1 MRKLFALV
9 LIALLLGVGVV
20 ALIETDPG
28 YLLLA
33 YGDYTLESSLW
44 VGLVLLVL
52 FTLLLY
58 GLIALLRRIFGRQ
71 KSLSGWLGSR
81 RSRRATRLTDRGL
94 VNFIEGNWSKARR
107 ELLRGTRSNDAPL
120 VNYLLAA
127 RASAQL
133 GEPEQT
139 EQQLLAAEEASGSAK
154 VAVALARAEIQL
166 QAGQYQQAINT
177 LQDARRSPGRYPQAL
192 ALLQRAYTGLNDS
205 AGLAQLLPLLKKYRI
220 LNFDEL
226 QRLEHDVYGRLLQQ
240 AGDPSRGGSLE
251 TLGDTW
257 KKLPAAVHHDNDMVR
272 QFASQLVSLGDHEL
286 AEKTILGTLKHGW
299 DSQLVR
305 IYGYVESENVRRQ
318 LARAEGWL
326 ADHPED
332 AQLFLCLGRLSA
344 RDKLWGKSRD
354 YFEKSYRL
362 QRSPEICAELGRLL
376 SAMGQANVAAAYFR
390 EGLLLQENHLPR
402 LPRPDKI
409 VPDQRL
415 LTRG

>member
-28 YLLLA
+28 YVLLA

-52 FTLLLY
+52 FTGLLY
-58 GLIALLRRIFGRQ
+58 LLIALLRGLLGGQ
-71 KSLSGWLGSR
+71 KSLSSWLS
-81 RSRRATRLTDRGL
+81 SRRARKSTRLTDRGL
-94 VNFIEGNWSKARR
+94 VNYIEGNWSKARR
-107 ELLRGTRSNDAPL
+107 ELLQGTRSNDAPL

-133 GEPEQT
+133 GESEKT
-139 EQQLLAAEEASGSAK
+139 EQQLLAAEESSGATK
-154 VAVALARAEIQL
+154 TAVDLARAEIQV
-166 QAGQYQQAINT
+166 QAGKYQQAIAT

-192 ALLQRAYTGLNDS
+192 NLLQRAYTGLGDA
-205 AGLAQLLPLLKKYRI
+205 AGLAELLPLMKKHRV
-220 LNFDEL
+220 LNIDEL
-226 QRLEHDVYGRLLQQ
+226 QRLESETYGMLLQQ
-240 AGDPSRGGSLE
+240 AADPARGATVDTLCDAWHKMPAVVHNDAMMVRSYAASLV
-251 TLGDTW
+251 TLGGH
-257 KKLPAAVHHDNDMVR
+257 A
-272 QFASQLVSLGDHEL
+272 L
-286 AEKTILGTLKHGW
+286 AEKTILRALKHGW
-299 DSQLVR
+299 DPQLVR
-305 IYGYVESENVRRQ
+305 IYGYVESENPRRQ
-318 LARAEGWL
+318 LAQAEGWL

-332 AQLFLCLGRLSA
+332 PQLFLCLGRLAA

-362 QRSPEICAELGRLL
+362 ERSSEACAELGRLL
-376 SAMGQANVAAAYFR
+376 SAMGQANVAAAYYR
-390 EGLLLQENHLPR
+390 EGLLLQENHLPQ
-402 LPRPDKI
+402 LPRPEKM

>member
-20 ALIETDPG
+20 AVIETDPG
-28 YLLLA
+28 YLLMA

-44 VGLVLLVL
+44 VGLVLLLL
-52 FTLLLY
+52 FTLVLY
-58 GLIALLRRIFGRQ
+58 ALIALLRRLVGGQ
-71 KSLSGWLGSR
+71 KSFSGWLGSR
-81 RSRRATRLTDRGL
+81 RTRKAARLTDRGL

-107 ELLRGTRSNDAPL
+107 ELLRGTRGNDAPL

-139 EQQLLAAEEASGSAK
+139 EQQLLAAEGATGSAK
-154 VAVALARAEIQL
+154 VAVDLARAEIQL
-166 QAGQYQQAINT
+166 QAGQYQQAVDT
-177 LQDARRSPGRYPQAL
+177 LQAARRSPGRYPQAL
-192 ALLQRAYTGLNDS
+192 ALLQRAYTGLDDS
-205 AGLAQLLPLLKKYRI
+205 AGLAQLLPLLKKYRV

-226 QRLEHDVYGRLLQQ
+226 QRLEHDIYGRLLKQ
-240 AGDPSRGGSLE
+240 AADTSRGGSLD
-251 TLGDTW
+251 TLCDAW
-257 KKLPAAVHHDNDMVR
+257 NKMPAAVHHDTGMVA
-272 QFASQLVSLGDHEL
+272 QYAGLLVMLGGHPL
-286 AEKTILGTLKHGW
+286 AEKIILRTLKHDW

-318 LARAEGWL
+318 LAHAEGWL
-326 ADHPED
+326 AGHPDD
-332 AQLFLCLGRLSA
+332 AQLLLCLGRLSA

-354 YFEKSYRL
+354 YFEKSYRIE
-362 QRSPEICAELGRLL
+362 RSPEICAELGRLL

-390 EGLLLQENHLPR
+390 EGLLLQENHLPK

-415 LTRG
+415 LTRV

>member
-20 ALIETDPG
+20 AVIETDPG

-44 VGLVLLVL
+44 VGVVLLVL
-52 FTLLLY
+52 FTLVLY
-58 GLIALLRRIFGRQ
+58 ALIALLRRLVGGQ

-81 RSRRATRLTDRGL
+81 RTRKATRLTDRGL
-94 VNFIEGNWSKARR
+94 VNFIEGNWSKARS

-154 VAVALARAEIQL
+154 VAVDLARAEIQL
-166 QAGQYQQAINT
+166 QAGQYQQAVNT
-177 LQDARRSPGRYPQAL
+177 LQVARRSPGRYPQPL
-192 ALLQRAYTGLNDS
+192 ALLLRAYTGLDDS
-205 AGLAQLLPLLKKYRI
+205 AGLVQLLPLLKKYRI

-226 QRLEHDVYGRLLQQ
+226 QRLEHDVYTRLLKQS
-240 AGDPSRGGSLE
+240 ADVSRGGNLD
-251 TLGDTW
+251 TLCDAW
-257 KKLPAAVHHDNDMVR
+257 HKMPAAVHHDTEMVG
-272 QFASQLVSLGDHEL
+272 QYASLLVMLGGHTL
-286 AEKTILGTLKHGW
+286 AEKTILRTLKHGW
-299 DSQLVR
+299 DARLVR

-318 LARAEGWL
+318 LAHAEGWL
-326 ADHPED
+326 AEHPDD
-332 AQLFLCLGRLSA
+332 AQLLLCLGRLSA

-354 YFEKSYRL
+354 YFEKSYRI

-390 EGLLLQENHLPR
+390 EGLLLQENQLPK